1 MTILVYFWSRT
12 CGHSR
17 RMDSLVDHFM
27 RVHRGKLKLAKVEL
41 SERPDL
47 ASRFKVDSA
56 PTLVLL
62 DNLMEIERLEGRQ
75 TLPTIKAAVEPHL
88 DLEPETLPETLVVA

>member
-1 MTILVYFWSRT
+1 MTILVFFWSRT

-27 RVHRGKLKLAKVEL
+27 RAHREQLKLAKVEITD
-41 SERPDL
+41 RPDL
-47 ASRFKVDSA
+47 ATRFRVDSA

-62 DNLMEIERLEGRQ
+62 ENLVEVARLEGRH
-75 TLPTIKAAVEPHL
+75 TLPAIRAAMEPHL
-88 DLEPETLPETLVVA
+88 DLEPSALPGDLVVA

>member
-1 MTILVYFWSRT
+1 MTILVFFWSRT

-27 RVHRGKLKLAKVEL
+27 RVHRGKVKLAKVEL
-41 SERPDL
+41 AERTDL
-47 ASRFKVDSA
+47 ANRFNVTTA

-62 DNLMEIERLEGRQ
+62 ENLIEVERLEGRQ
-75 TLPTIKAAVEPHL
+75 TLPAIKAAVEPHL
-88 DLEPETLPETLVVA
+88 DLEPASLPETLVVA